1 MYLLGKKDY
10 LGGGGEENSTTA
22 IKIRRSRK
30 CCASLLLYLF
40 LFNKNLFSKRY
51 FPVRCHCP
59 KIYVNFCLVNF
70 SLTRK

>member
-30 CCASLLLYLF
+30 CCASLLYLF
-40 LFNKNLFSKRY
+40 LFNNNLFSKRY